1 MTSCAASIS
10 AFRSSTSHGFHQ
22 RAGPVIVFTQNAELL
37 FAGFD
42 VVGLAIA
49 IGVLSGL
56 GMVVA
61 DVISETAISRTAS
74 NEVMGRIFGAYDAIS
89 VGAMVLGAFVAA
101 PLVRSAGVRAS
112 FVILGVVVVGIT
124 VAVLPALVGLDR
136 VSIEAAR
143 VLAPKVAV
151 ISGLPLFRALPRAAL
166 ERLAGASEE
175 LHVAPGTVVIA
186 QGEPA
191 DAFYVCADGS
201 LDVSSTGELERQ
213 PRHLRVLGPG
223 EYFGE
228 IGLIEEL
235 PRTATVRTLAECTIM
250 RIPGDVF
257 LDALMTSAAGLS
269 TMRDGVIRGLART
282 HPSLLPRRV
291 EELLA
296 AAQVDPVDDSAS

>member
-1 MTSCAASIS
+1 V
-10 AFRSSTSHGFHQ
+10 
-22 RAGPVIVFTQNAELL
+22 AGGLLFVGSELL

-166 ERLAGASEE
+166 DRLAGASEE